1 MPPFAKKVSNI
12 ICVTRFIGGC
22 YHNNRRKSSALHAGK
37 AFGVYRL
44 PTKG

>member
-12 ICVTRFIGGC
+12 ICVTRFIGGAIATTAE
-22 YHNNRRKSSALHAGK
+22 KADAFHAGN